1 MQSLQLTLNIVLQDM
16 SRKEKIDLFLSRWVS
31 RKLMAFVIASVALFS
46 GSIES
51 NDWVIVA
58 TAYISLQGVTDIV
71 ERIYKSK
78 NNVN

>member
-1 MQSLQLTLNIVLQDM
+1 M
-16 SRKEKIDLFLSRWVS
+16 SSKEKVDLFLKKWVS
-31 RKLMAFVIASVALFS
+31 RKLMVFAIASVALFT

-71 ERIYKSK
+71 QRLQK
-78 NNVN
+78 

>member
-1 MQSLQLTLNIVLQDM
+1 M

-31 RKLMAFVIASVALFS
+31 RKLMVFVIGSVALFS

-78 NNVN
+78 Q

>member
-1 MQSLQLTLNIVLQDM
+1 M
-16 SRKEKIDLFLSRWVS
+16 SRKEKIDLFLSKWIS
-31 RKLMAFVIASVALFS
+31 RKLIVFAIGSIALFS

-71 ERIYKSK
+71 ERLMKIK
-78 NNVN
+78 NEIS

>member
-1 MQSLQLTLNIVLQDM
+1 M
-16 SRKEKIDLFLSRWVS
+16 SRKEKIDLFLSKWIS
-31 RKLMAFVIASVALFS
+31 RKLIVFAIGSIALFS
-46 GSIES
+46 GNIES

-78 NNVN
+78 NVN

>member
-1 MQSLQLTLNIVLQDM
+1 MLLNQITLNINLQDM
-16 SRKEKIDLFLSRWVS
+16 SRKEKIDLFLSKWIS

-46 GSIES
+46 GSIQS

-71 ERIYKSK
+71 ERLMKAK
-78 NNVN
+78 NVN

>member
-1 MQSLQLTLNIVLQDM
+1 M
-16 SRKEKIDLFLSRWVS
+16 SRKEKIDLFLSKWVS
-31 RKLMAFVIASVALFS
+31 RKLMAFVIASFALFT

-71 ERIYKSK
+71 ERLTK
-78 NNVN
+78 NRNAN

>member
-1 MQSLQLTLNIVLQDM
+1 M
-16 SRKEKIDLFLSRWVS
+16 SRKEKIDLFLSKWVS

-71 ERIYKSK
+71 ERIYKVK
-78 NNVN
+78 NEH

>member
-1 MQSLQLTLNIVLQDM
+1 M

-71 ERIYKSK
+71 EKIYKSK
-78 NNVN
+78 NVN

>member
-1 MQSLQLTLNIVLQDM
+1 M
-16 SRKEKIDLFLSRWVS
+16 SRKEKIDLFLSKWIS

-71 ERIYKSK
+71 ERIYKTK
-78 NNVN
+78 NNVA

>member
-1 MQSLQLTLNIVLQDM
+1 M
-16 SRKEKIDLFLSRWVS
+16 SSKERVDLFLKKWVS
-31 RKLMAFVIASVALFS
+31 RKLMVFAIASVALFT

-71 ERIYKSK
+71 QKLQR
-78 NNVN
+78 

>member
-1 MQSLQLTLNIVLQDM
+1 M
-16 SRKEKIDLFLSRWVS
+16 SSKEKVDLFLKKWVS
-31 RKLMAFVIASVALFS
+31 RKLMVFAIASVALFT

-71 ERIYKSK
+71 QKLQK
-78 NNVN
+78 

>member
-1 MQSLQLTLNIVLQDM
+1 M

-58 TAYISLQGVTDIV
+58 TMYVAVQGATDIV
-71 ERIYKSK
+71 ERIYKTK
-78 NNVN
+78 NVN

>member
-1 MQSLQLTLNIVLQDM
+1 M
-16 SRKEKIDLFLSRWVS
+16 SKKEKIDLFLSKWVS

-46 GSIES
+46 GSIQS

-78 NNVN
+78 NNVI

>member
-1 MQSLQLTLNIVLQDM
+1 M
-16 SRKEKIDLFLSRWVS
+16 SRKEKLDLFLSKWIS
-31 RKLMAFVIASVALFS
+31 RKLTAFVIASIALFS

-71 ERIYKSK
+71 ERIYSAKK
-78 NNVN
+78 

>member
-1 MQSLQLTLNIVLQDM
+1 M

-78 NNVN
+78 NVN

>member
-1 MQSLQLTLNIVLQDM
+1 M
-16 SRKEKIDLFLSRWVS
+16 SRKEKIDLFLSKWVS
-31 RKLMAFVIASVALFS
+31 RKLMTFVIASIALFS

-71 ERIYKSK
+71 ERLMKAK
-78 NNVN
+78 TNDN

>member
-1 MQSLQLTLNIVLQDM
+1 M
-16 SRKEKIDLFLSRWVS
+16 SRKEKIDLFLSKWIS
-31 RKLMAFVIASVALFS
+31 RKLIVFAIGSIALFS

-71 ERIYKSK
+71 EKIYKSK
-78 NNVN
+78 NVN

>member
-1 MQSLQLTLNIVLQDM
+1 M
-16 SRKEKIDLFLSRWVS
+16 STKEKVDLFLSRWVS
-31 RKLMAFVIASVALFS
+31 RKLMVFAIGSIALFT

-71 ERIYKSK
+71 ERLYNAKK
-78 NNVN
+78 

>member
-1 MQSLQLTLNIVLQDM
+1 M
-16 SRKEKIDLFLSRWVS
+16 SRKEKIDLFLSKWVS

-78 NNVN
+78 NVN